1 MTRKILGLDIRND
14 SISAVL
20 LTSGLKGNE
29 IESFAYV
36 PYDEENEDKSHMS
49 VALQK
54 IVDQKNIGDSV
65 CIVSFPA
72 EEISFRNL
80 KIPFRDQKKIS
91 QILPLELEPLL
102 PYPIDDLLMDFQI
115 MPLKE
120 GSDNTDIIAVAVRKS
135 YINECISELATFGI
149 VPRIIAAG
157 ISHTTLCL
165 NHFSDIPD
173 NSIVIDIDSNK
184 SSLFAF
190 VSGQISLIRS
200 MPLHSTMEK
209 RAGALCADIQR
220 TLAASETLTGSEIK
234 PDAFFLTGPGLNDQ
248 SDQSDQSDQADQANL
263 ADPDYQDEIARFFDV
278 PTYRMDLAKVSGV
291 ELDAVKASSWT
302 PCQMDNALSLAL
314 TDITG
319 VHWMNFSQKRFA
331 VKKQWLEQK
340 KNIVRSGVLAG
351 IILFFAILNMIFDF
365 HTAGKEIDRL
375 DFEIN
380 KILKTSFPEITR
392 IVDPLHQMKI
402 KLKELKEDAA
412 ISEGAGGTIL
422 AIDIL
427 NAISNSIPASIDV
440 EFERLVIGPD
450 NVTISG
456 ETAAFNNVD
465 DMKSNIEKGELF
477 HKVVISSANT
487 DRSENK
493 VRFKLKM
500 SLKKEDMSERGA

>member
-20 LTSGLKGNE
+20 LTSSLKGNE

-36 PYDEENEDKSHMS
+36 PYDEDNEDGSRMYA
-49 VALQK
+49 ALQK
-54 IVDQKNIGDSV
+54 IVDRKNIADSV
-65 CIVSFPA
+65 CVVSFPA

-80 KIPFRDQKKIS
+80 RIPFR
-91 QILPLELEPLL
+91 QILPLEMEPLL
-102 PYPIDDLLMDFQI
+102 PYPTDDLLMDFQI
-115 MPLKE
+115 MPLAE
-120 GSDNTDIIAVAVRKS
+120 GSDDTDIIAVAVRKS
-135 YINECISELATFGI
+135 YIDERVSELAAFGI
-149 VPRIIAAG
+149 APRIIAAG
-157 ISHTTLCL
+157 SSQTALCL
-165 NHFSDIPD
+165 THFSDIPD
-173 NSIVIDIDSNK
+173 NSVVIDIDSKK
-184 SSLFAF
+184 SSLLAF

-200 MPLHSTMEK
+200 MPLHSTIEK

-220 TLAASETLTGSEIK
+220 TLAASETLTGAEIR
-234 PDAFFLTGPGLNDQ
+234 PEAFFLTGPGLNDQ
-248 SDQSDQSDQADQANL
+248 SDQSDQVGQADQADQPNL

-291 ELDAVKASSWT
+291 ELDAAKATSWT
-302 PCQMDNALSLAL
+302 PCQMDNALSLAF

-319 VHWMNFSQKRFA
+319 VPWMNFSKKRFA

-340 KNIVRSGVLAG
+340 KNIVKSGVLAG
-351 IILFFAILNMIFDF
+351 VILFLAILNMIFDF

-375 DFEIN
+375 DGEIK
-380 KILKTSFPEITR
+380 KIFKASFPEITR
-392 IVDPLHQMKI
+392 ISDPLKQMTI
-402 KLKELKEDAA
+402 ELRELKKDSA
-412 ISEGAGGTIL
+412 ISDGAGENIL

-427 NAISNSIPASIDV
+427 NDISSMIPKTIDV

-465 DMKSNIEKGELF
+465 DMKSHLEKGELF

-493 VRFKLKM
+493 VRFKLKI
-500 SLKKEDMSERGA
+500 SLKKEDISERGA

>member
-20 LTSGLKGNE
+20 LTSSLKGNE

-36 PYDEENEDKSHMS
+36 PYDEDNEDGSRMS
-49 VALQK
+49 SALQK
-54 IVDQKNIGDSV
+54 IVDRKNIADSV
-65 CIVSFPA
+65 CVVSFPA

-80 KIPFRDQKKIS
+80 RIPFRDQKKIS

-102 PYPIDDLLMDFQI
+102 PYPTDDLLMDFQI
-115 MPLKE
+115 MPLAE
-120 GSDNTDIIAVAVRKS
+120 GSDDTDIIAVAVRKS
-135 YINECISELATFGI
+135 YIDERVSELAAFGI
-149 VPRIIAAG
+149 APRIIAAG
-157 ISHTTLCL
+157 SSQTALCL

-173 NSIVIDIDSNK
+173 NSVVIDIDSKK
-184 SSLFAF
+184 SSLLAF

-220 TLAASETLTGSEIK
+220 TLAASETLTGAEIR
-234 PDAFFLTGPGLNDQ
+234 PEAFFLTGPGLNDQ
-248 SDQSDQSDQADQANL
+248 SDQAGQSDQADQPNL
-263 ADPDYQDEIARFFDV
+263 ADPDYRDEIARFFDV

-291 ELDAVKASSWT
+291 ELDAAKATSWT
-302 PCQMDNALSLAL
+302 ACQMDNALSLAF

-319 VHWMNFSQKRFA
+319 VPWMNFSKKRFA

-340 KNIVRSGVLAG
+340 KNIVKSGVLAG
-351 IILFFAILNMIFDF
+351 VILFLAILNMIFDF

-375 DFEIN
+375 DLEIN

-412 ISEGAGGTIL
+412 ISEGAGDNIL

-427 NAISNSIPASIDV
+427 NDISSMIPTAIDV

-465 DMKSNIEKGELF
+465 DMKSHLEKGELF

-493 VRFKLKM
+493 VRFKLKI
-500 SLKKEDMSERGA
+500 SLKKEDISERGA